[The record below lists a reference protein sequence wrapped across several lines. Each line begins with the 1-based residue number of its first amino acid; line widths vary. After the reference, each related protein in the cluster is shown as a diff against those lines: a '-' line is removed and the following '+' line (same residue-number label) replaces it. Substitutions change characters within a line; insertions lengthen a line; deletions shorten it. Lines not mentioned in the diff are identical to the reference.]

1 MSFIILFV
9 WPVLHFGTI
18 NWGHVAVWFSDF
30 SGTQTSFSQQTSLP
44 VADEGAAVTATKPK
58 PQIGFAGH
66 GVFVQKIVV
75 SFLHVQVVHLSGIH
89 LSPGRCPCAW
99 REERNMWICLLCTFS
114 RISVK
119 SFPKHSLYRRKL
131 CIQLHAGICC
141 CARRA
146 LDRDSNSLPG
156 ALLSYKSMR
165 VLQCS
170 PNPVWLK
177 WAAVVSTSFPS
188 ICMSR
193 GSRTLC
199 TRKERHYNMCGRKM
213 FKDEN
218 ENNLEKKELMKALTN
233 PLCRILSYAN
243 RYKCHF
249 VHIHAHMLQLFRKS
263 LAAMDRHDINP
274 ADMLKYT

>member
-1 MSFIILFV
+1 MWRFGFPTFPARKRVFRSKRRFR
-9 WPVLHFGTI
+9 WPTKVLQWQPQNLSHKS
-18 NWGHVAVWFSDF
+18 VLQDMAFSC
-30 SGTQTSFSQQTSLP
+30 
-44 VADEGAAVTATKPK
+44 KR
-58 PQIGFAGH
+58 
-66 GVFVQKIVV
+66 
-75 SFLHVQVVHLSGIH
+75 LSY
-89 LSPGRCPCAW
+89 RFCMCK
-99 REERNMWICLLCTFS
+99 LCTCRASIYPREGVPVHEKRETCEYVCCALS
-114 RISVK
+114 RGFSVK

-146 LDRDSNSLPG
+146 HDRDSNSLPG

-165 VLQCS
+165 VLLCS

-213 FKDEN
+213 FEDEN
-218 ENNLEKKELMKALTN
+218 ENNLEKKALMKALTN

-274 ADMLKYT
+274 ADTLKCT